1 MDIKQQFMGK
11 RFWLFAALIALFVF
25 ILSGLW
31 FYQSCLNKAE
41 SSLIKTSKYMKTQ
54 CAAYTHYNAGAET
67 QALLRAVESNCEVV
81 MKLYDDEMNGE
92 EVSSELL
99 ESYADQLWL
108 HGILILNS
116 DGSILCSYARD
127 TGLEEKL
134 LKQLTKETVLTG
146 SGYAERNYCQR
157 MYFQNGDYINMAATS
172 GKDETDMV
180 ISYYY
185 ISSES
190 AKAYSLTLQSLM
202 EGYQTSTD
210 GTIMVT
216 DEGTVIACNNAELIG
231 ESTTED
237 AVVQAL
243 KKNRDSHH
251 ICHIPEKNSYGVM
264 LKQRDYYIYAYIS
277 EKTVFSSLPKN
288 VLIVMVI
295 YFCVVFTIWLMMQKS
310 RLDYLKQEREKEE
323 KYKLELKELA
333 RKADAANVAKTEF
346 LQRMSH
352 DIRTPIN
359 GICGMIEVAEHYAD
373 NLDKQAECRKKIR
386 DASHLLLELINEVLD
401 MGKLESGEVVLEQQ
415 PFDLQDIMDEVLVVI
430 EKLVLEQGLTL
441 IREDFKVN
449 HWKLI
454 GSARHVKR
462 LLMNIMSNAVKY
474 NKENGTIS
482 IRCRELPAKEEGTA
496 LLEFICEDTGI
507 GMSEAYQKKIFEPF
521 TQENTGAQSK
531 YGGSGLGMP
540 IAKDLVEKMNGTL
553 DFESEEGKGTTF
565 IIRIPFV
572 IDQSQEEKEKLNDSA
587 DKPSIQGYRIL
598 LTEDN
603 ELNMEIAEFVLEKE
617 GAVVVK
623 AWNGKEAVEL
633 FSKSEIGEYDAILMD
648 MMMPVMDGYQAA
660 RTIRAMERPDA
671 KEVPIIAMTAN
682 AFTEDRI
689 KSRETGMNAHISK
702 PLDLNLVIETLHKT
716 VNYEPYNRKGEADE
730 YDS

>member
-1 MDIKQQFMGK
+1 MDIKQQFMGR
-11 RFWLFAALIALFVF
+11 RFWLLTALMALFVF

-31 FYQSCLNKAE
+31 FYRSCLNKAE
-41 SSLIKTSKYMKTQ
+41 TSLLKISNYMKTQ

-67 QALLRAVESNCEVV
+67 QALLRAVESNREVV
-81 MKLYDDEMNGE
+81 MKLYDSQMQGE

-134 LKQLTKETVLTG
+134 LKQLFKETVLTG
-146 SGYAERNYCQR
+146 SGYAERSYCQR
-157 MYFQNGDYINMAATS
+157 IYFQNGGYINVAATS
-172 GKDETDMV
+172 EKDETGMV

-190 AKAYSLTLQSLM
+190 AKAYSLTLQSLL
-202 EGYQTSTD
+202 EGYQISTD

-216 DEGTVIACNNAELIG
+216 DEGKVVACNDEALIG
-231 ESTTED
+231 ESTKENT
-237 AVVQAL
+237 VIQTL
-243 KKNRDSHH
+243 KENRDSHH
-251 ICHIPEKNSYGVM
+251 ICHIPAEKSYGVM

-277 EKTVFSSLPKN
+277 EKAVFSSILKN

-295 YFCVVFTIWLMMQKS
+295 YFCGVFAIWLMMQRS
-310 RLDYLKQEREKEE
+310 RRDYLKQEMEKEQ
-323 KYKLELKELA
+323 KYKLEFQELA

-359 GICGMIEVAEHYAD
+359 GICGMVEMAEHYAD

-386 DASHLLLELINEVLD
+386 DASYLLLELINEVLD

-415 PFDLQDIMDEVLVVI
+415 PFDLQDVMDEVLVVI
-430 EKLVLEQGLTL
+430 EKLASEQGLTL

-482 IRCRELPAKEEGTA
+482 IRCQELPSKEEGTA

-587 DKPSIQGYRIL
+587 DKPSIQGYHIL
-598 LTEDN
+598 LVEDN

-617 GAVVVK
+617 GAVVTK

-633 FSKSEIGEYDAILMD
+633 FSESATGEYDAILMD

-660 RTIRAMERPDA
+660 RTIRAMDREDA
-671 KEVPIIAMTAN
+671 KTIPIIAMTAN

-689 KSRETGMNAHISK
+689 KSREAGMNAHISK
-702 PLDLNLVIETLHKT
+702 PLDLDLLVETLHT
-716 VNYEPYNRKGEADE
+716 MVSRL
-730 YDS
+730 

>member
-11 RFWLFAALIALFVF
+11 RFWLLTALITLFMF

-31 FYQSCLNKAE
+31 FYRSCLNKAE
-41 SSLIKTSKYMKTQ
+41 SSLLKTCQYMKTQ

-67 QALLRAVESNCEVV
+67 QALLRAVESNREVV
-81 MKLYDDEMNGE
+81 MKLHDDEMRGE
-92 EVSSELL
+92 EVSSGLL
-99 ESYADQLWL
+99 ELYANQLWL

-116 DGSILCSYARD
+116 DGSIRCSYARD
-127 TGLEEKL
+127 AVLEEKL

-146 SGYAERNYCQR
+146 SGYAERSYCQR
-157 MYFQNGDYINMAATS
+157 IYFQDGDYLNVAATS
-172 GKDETDMV
+172 EKAGAGMV

-190 AKAYSLTLQSLM
+190 AQAYSLTLQSLLD
-202 EGYQTSTD
+202 GYQISTD

-216 DEGTVIACNNAELIG
+216 DEGRVIGCNNAKLIG

-243 KKNRDSHH
+243 KKNGDSHH
-251 ICHIPEKNSYGVM
+251 IYHIPEKNSYGIM
-264 LKQRDYYIYAYIS
+264 LKQRDYYIYSYIS
-277 EKTVFSSLPKN
+277 EKAVFSSLPKN

-295 YFCVVFTIWLMMQKS
+295 YFCVVFTIWLMMQRS
-310 RLDYLKQEREKEE
+310 RRDYLKQEMEKEQ
-323 KYKLELKELA
+323 KYKIELQELA

-359 GICGMIEVAEHYAD
+359 GICGMIEVAEYYAD

-430 EKLVLEQGLTL
+430 EKLALEQGLTL
-441 IREDFKVN
+441 TRENFQVT

-454 GSARHVKR
+454 GSAGHVKR

-474 NKENGTIS
+474 NKEHGTIS
-482 IRCRELPAKEEGTA
+482 IRCQELPSKEEGTA

-540 IAKDLVEKMNGTL
+540 ITKDLVEKMNGTI

-572 IDQSQEEKEKLNDSA
+572 IDQIQEEKAKLNDSA
-587 DKPSIQGYRIL
+587 GKPSIQGYRL
-598 LTEDN
+598 LLIEDN
-603 ELNMEIAEFVLEKE
+603 ELNMEIAEFLLEKE
-617 GAVVVK
+617 GAVVTK

-633 FSKSEIGEYDAILMD
+633 FSESATGEYDAILMD

-660 RTIRAMERPDA
+660 RTIRAMDREDA
-671 KEVPIIAMTAN
+671 KTIPIIAMTAN

-689 KSRETGMNAHISK
+689 KSREAGMNAHISK
-702 PLDLNLVIETLHKT
+702 PLDLDLVVEVINKT
-716 VNYEPYNRKGEADE
+716 V
-730 YDS
+730 SHL

>member
-1 MDIKQQFMGK
+1 MDIKQQFMGR
-11 RFWLFAALIALFVF
+11 RFWLLTALMALFVF

-31 FYQSCLNKAE
+31 FYRSCLNKAE
-41 SSLIKTSKYMKTQ
+41 TSLLKISNYMKTQ

-67 QALLRAVESNCEVV
+67 QALLRAVESNREVV
-81 MKLYDDEMNGE
+81 MKLYDSQMQGE

-134 LKQLTKETVLTG
+134 LKQLFKETVLTG
-146 SGYAERNYCQR
+146 SGYAERSYCQR
-157 MYFQNGDYINMAATS
+157 IYFQNGGYINVAATS
-172 GKDETDMV
+172 EKDETGMV

-190 AKAYSLTLQSLM
+190 AKAYSLTLQSLL
-202 EGYQTSTD
+202 EGYQISTD

-216 DEGTVIACNNAELIG
+216 DEGKVVACNDEALIG
-231 ESTTED
+231 ESTKENT
-237 AVVQAL
+237 VIQTL
-243 KKNRDSHH
+243 KENRDSHH
-251 ICHIPEKNSYGVM
+251 ICHIPAEKSYGVM

-277 EKTVFSSLPKN
+277 EKAVFSSILKN

-295 YFCVVFTIWLMMQKS
+295 YFCGVFAIWLMMQRS
-310 RLDYLKQEREKEE
+310 RRDYLKQEMEKEQ
-323 KYKLELKELA
+323 KYKLEFQELA

-359 GICGMIEVAEHYAD
+359 GICGMVEMAEHYAD

-386 DASHLLLELINEVLD
+386 DASYLLLELINEVLD
-401 MGKLESGEVVLEQQ
+401 IGKLESGEVVLEQQ
-415 PFDLQDIMDEVLVVI
+415 PFDLQDVMDEVLVVI
-430 EKLVLEQGLTL
+430 EKLASEQGLTL

-482 IRCRELPAKEEGTA
+482 IRCQELPSKEEGTA

-587 DKPSIQGYRIL
+587 DKPSIQGYHIL
-598 LTEDN
+598 LVEDN

-617 GAVVVK
+617 GAVVTK

-633 FSKSEIGEYDAILMD
+633 FSESATGEYDAILMD

-660 RTIRAMERPDA
+660 RTIRAMDREDA
-671 KEVPIIAMTAN
+671 KTIPIIAMTAN

-689 KSRETGMNAHISK
+689 KSREAGMNAHISK
-702 PLDLNLVIETLHKT
+702 PLDLELLVETLHT
-716 VNYEPYNRKGEADE
+716 MVSRL
-730 YDS
+730 

>member
-1 MDIKQQFMGK
+1 MDIKQQFMGR
-11 RFWLFAALIALFVF
+11 RFWLLTALMALFVF

-31 FYQSCLNKAE
+31 FYRSCLNKAE
-41 SSLIKTSKYMKTQ
+41 TSLLKISNYMKTQ

-67 QALLRAVESNCEVV
+67 QALLRAVESNREVV
-81 MKLYDDEMNGE
+81 MKLYDSQMQGE

-134 LKQLTKETVLTG
+134 LKQLFKETVLTG
-146 SGYAERNYCQR
+146 SGYAERSYCQR
-157 MYFQNGDYINMAATS
+157 IYFQNGGYINVAATS
-172 GKDETDMV
+172 EKDETGMV

-190 AKAYSLTLQSLM
+190 AKAYSLTLQSLL
-202 EGYQTSTD
+202 EGYQISTD

-216 DEGTVIACNNAELIG
+216 DEGKVVACNDEALIG
-231 ESTTED
+231 ESTKENT
-237 AVVQAL
+237 VIQTL
-243 KKNRDSHH
+243 KENRDSHH
-251 ICHIPEKNSYGVM
+251 ICHIPAEKSYGVM

-277 EKTVFSSLPKN
+277 EKAVFSSILKN

-295 YFCVVFTIWLMMQKS
+295 YFCGVFAIWLMMQRS
-310 RLDYLKQEREKEE
+310 RRDYLKQEMEKEQ
-323 KYKLELKELA
+323 KYKLEFQELA

-359 GICGMIEVAEHYAD
+359 GICGMVEMAEHYAD

-386 DASHLLLELINEVLD
+386 DASYLLLELINEVLD

-415 PFDLQDIMDEVLVVI
+415 PFDLQDVMDEVLVVI
-430 EKLVLEQGLTL
+430 EKLASEQGLTL

-482 IRCRELPAKEEGTA
+482 IRCQELPSKEEGTA

-587 DKPSIQGYRIL
+587 DKPSIQGYHIL
-598 LTEDN
+598 LVEDN

-617 GAVVVK
+617 GAVVTK

-633 FSKSEIGEYDAILMD
+633 FSESATGEYDAILMD

-660 RTIRAMERPDA
+660 RTIRAMDREDA
-671 KEVPIIAMTAN
+671 KTIPIIAMTAN

-689 KSRETGMNAHISK
+689 KSREAGMNAHISK
-702 PLDLNLVIETLHKT
+702 PLDLELLVETLHT
-716 VNYEPYNRKGEADE
+716 MVSRL
-730 YDS
+730 

>member
-1 MDIKQQFMGK
+1 MDIKRQFMGK
-11 RFWLFAALIALFVF
+11 RFWLFAALLALFVF
-25 ILSGLW
+25 LLSAFC
-31 FYQSCLNKAE
+31 FYRSCLKKAE
-41 SSLIKTSKYMKTQ
+41 DSLLKTCNYMKTQ

-67 QALLRAVESNCEVV
+67 QALLRAVESNRQVV
-81 MKLYDDEMNGE
+81 MKLYDSQTRGE
-92 EVSSELL
+92 EVNGELL
-99 ESYADQLWL
+99 ESYAAQLWL
-108 HGILILNS
+108 HGILLLNS
-116 DGSILCSYARD
+116 DGTTLCSYARD
-127 TGLEEKL
+127 AGLEEKL
-134 LKQLTKETVLTG
+134 LNQLLKDTVLTG
-146 SGYAERNYCQR
+146 RDYEERSYCQR
-157 MYFQNGDYINMAATS
+157 IYFQNGDYINMAATS
-172 GKDETDMV
+172 EKAGAGMV

-190 AKAYSLTLQSLM
+190 AQAYSLTLQSLL
-202 EGYQTSTD
+202 EGYRISTD
-210 GTIMVT
+210 GTIMLT

-231 ESTTED
+231 VSTKEN

-243 KKNRDSHH
+243 KENRDSHH
-251 ICHIPEKNSYGVM
+251 ICRIHGEKSYGVM

-277 EKTVFSSLPKN
+277 EKAIFSSLPKN

-295 YFCVVFTIWLMMQKS
+295 YLFAVFTIWLMMQRS
-310 RLDYLKQEREKEE
+310 RRDYLKQEMEKEQ
-323 KYKLELKELA
+323 KYKIELQELA

-430 EKLVLEQGLTL
+430 EKLASEQGLTL

-482 IRCRELPAKEEGTA
+482 IRCQELPSKEEGTA

-572 IDQSQEEKEKLNDSA
+572 IDQIQEEKAKLNDSA
-587 DKPSIQGYRIL
+587 GKPSIQGYRLL

-603 ELNMEIAEFVLEKE
+603 ELNMEIAEFLLEKE
-617 GAVVVK
+617 GAVVTK
-623 AWNGKEAVEL
+623 AWNGKEAVEI
-633 FSKSEIGEYDAILMD
+633 FSKSAIGKYDAILMD
-648 MMMPVMDGYQAA
+648 MMMPVMDGYKAT
-660 RTIRAMERPDA
+660 RTIRKMDRPDA
-671 KEVPIIAMTAN
+671 KTIPIIAMTAN

-689 KSRETGMNAHISK
+689 KSREAGMNAHISK
-702 PLDLNLVIETLHKT
+702 PLDLDLIVETLHKL
-716 VNYEPYNRKGEADE
+716 VSRL
-730 YDS
+730 

>member
-1 MDIKQQFMGK
+1 MDIKQQFMGR
-11 RFWLFAALIALFVF
+11 RFWLLTALMALFVF

-31 FYQSCLNKAE
+31 FYRSCLNKAE
-41 SSLIKTSKYMKTQ
+41 TSLLKISNYMKTQ

-67 QALLRAVESNCEVV
+67 QALLRAVESNREVV
-81 MKLYDDEMNGE
+81 MKLYDSQMQGE

-134 LKQLTKETVLTG
+134 LKQLFEETVLTG
-146 SGYAERNYCQR
+146 SGYAERSYCQR
-157 MYFQNGDYINMAATS
+157 IYFQNGGYINVAATS
-172 GKDETDMV
+172 GKDETGMV

-185 ISSES
+185 ISPES
-190 AKAYSLTLQSLM
+190 AKAYSLTLQSLL
-202 EGYQTSTD
+202 EGYQISTD

-216 DEGTVIACNNAELIG
+216 DEGKVVACNDEALIG
-231 ESTTED
+231 ESTKENT
-237 AVVQAL
+237 VIQTL
-243 KKNRDSHH
+243 KENRDSHH
-251 ICHIPEKNSYGVM
+251 ICHIPAEKSYGVM

-277 EKTVFSSLPKN
+277 EKAVFSSLLKN

-295 YFCVVFTIWLMMQKS
+295 YFCGVFAIWLMMQRS
-310 RLDYLKQEREKEE
+310 RRDYLKQEMEKEQ
-323 KYKLELKELA
+323 KYKLEFQELA

-359 GICGMIEVAEHYAD
+359 GICGMVEVAEHYAD

-430 EKLVLEQGLTL
+430 EKLALEQGLTL
-441 IREDFKVN
+441 TRENFQVT

-454 GSARHVKR
+454 GSAGHVKR

-474 NKENGTIS
+474 NKEHGTIS
-482 IRCRELPAKEEGTA
+482 IRCQELPSKEEGTA

-540 IAKDLVEKMNGTL
+540 IAKELVEKMNGTL

-572 IDQSQEEKEKLNDSA
+572 IDQIQEEKAKLNDSA
-587 DKPSIQGYRIL
+587 DKPSIQGYRLL

-603 ELNMEIAEFVLEKE
+603 ELNMEIAEFLLEKE
-617 GAVVVK
+617 GAVVTK

-633 FSKSEIGEYDAILMD
+633 FSESATGEYDAILMD

-660 RTIRAMERPDA
+660 RTIRAMDREDA
-671 KEVPIIAMTAN
+671 KTIPIIAMTAN

-689 KSRETGMNAHISK
+689 KSREAGMNAHISK
-702 PLDLNLVIETLHKT
+702 PLDLDLVVEVLNKT
-716 VNYEPYNRKGEADE
+716 V
-730 YDS
+730 SHL

>member
-1 MDIKQQFMGK
+1 MGR
-11 RFWLFAALIALFVF
+11 RFWLLTALMALFVF

-31 FYQSCLNKAE
+31 FYRSCLNKAE
-41 SSLIKTSKYMKTQ
+41 TSLLKISNYMKTQ

-67 QALLRAVESNCEVV
+67 QALLRAVESNREVV
-81 MKLYDDEMNGE
+81 MKLYDSQMQGE

-134 LKQLTKETVLTG
+134 LKQLFKETVLTG
-146 SGYAERNYCQR
+146 SGYAERSYCQR
-157 MYFQNGDYINMAATS
+157 IYFQNGGYINVAATS
-172 GKDETDMV
+172 EKDETGMV

-190 AKAYSLTLQSLM
+190 AKAYSLTLQSLL
-202 EGYQTSTD
+202 EGYQISTD

-216 DEGTVIACNNAELIG
+216 DEGKVVACNDEALIG
-231 ESTTED
+231 ESTKENT
-237 AVVQAL
+237 VIQTL
-243 KKNRDSHH
+243 KENRDSHH
-251 ICHIPEKNSYGVM
+251 ICHIPAEKSYGVM

-277 EKTVFSSLPKN
+277 EKAVFSSILKN

-295 YFCVVFTIWLMMQKS
+295 YFCGVFAIWLMMQRS
-310 RLDYLKQEREKEE
+310 RRDYLKQEMEKEQ
-323 KYKLELKELA
+323 KYKLEFQELA

-359 GICGMIEVAEHYAD
+359 GICGMVEMAEHYAD

-386 DASHLLLELINEVLD
+386 DASYLLLELINEVLD

-415 PFDLQDIMDEVLVVI
+415 PFDLQDVMDEVLVVI
-430 EKLVLEQGLTL
+430 EKLASEQGLTL

-482 IRCRELPAKEEGTA
+482 IRCQELPSKEEGTA

-587 DKPSIQGYRIL
+587 DKPSIQGYHIL
-598 LTEDN
+598 LVEDN

-617 GAVVVK
+617 GAVVTK

-633 FSKSEIGEYDAILMD
+633 FSESATGEYDAILMD

-660 RTIRAMERPDA
+660 RTIRAMDREDA
-671 KEVPIIAMTAN
+671 KTIPIIAMTAN

-689 KSRETGMNAHISK
+689 KSREAGMNAHISK
-702 PLDLNLVIETLHKT
+702 PLDLELLVETLHT
-716 VNYEPYNRKGEADE
+716 MVSRL
-730 YDS
+730 

>member
-1 MDIKQQFMGK
+1 M
-11 RFWLFAALIALFVF
+11 ALFVF

-31 FYQSCLNKAE
+31 FYRSCLNKAE
-41 SSLIKTSKYMKTQ
+41 TSLLKISNYMKTQ
-54 CAAYTHYNAGAET
+54 CVAYTHYNAGAET
-67 QALLRAVESNCEVV
+67 QALLRAVESNREVV
-81 MKLYDDEMNGE
+81 MKLYDSQMQGE

-134 LKQLTKETVLTG
+134 LKQLFKETVLTG
-146 SGYAERNYCQR
+146 SGYAERSYCQR
-157 MYFQNGDYINMAATS
+157 IYFQNGGYINVAATS
-172 GKDETDMV
+172 GKDETGMV

-185 ISSES
+185 ISPES
-190 AKAYSLTLQSLM
+190 AKAYSLTLQSLL
-202 EGYQTSTD
+202 EGYQISTD

-216 DEGTVIACNNAELIG
+216 DEGKVVACNDEALIG
-231 ESTTED
+231 ESTKENT
-237 AVVQAL
+237 VIQTL
-243 KKNRDSHH
+243 KENRDSHH
-251 ICHIPEKNSYGVM
+251 ICHIPAEKSYGVM

-277 EKTVFSSLPKN
+277 EKAVFSSLLKN

-295 YFCVVFTIWLMMQKS
+295 YFCGVFAIWLMMQRS
-310 RLDYLKQEREKEE
+310 RRDYLKQEMEKEQ
-323 KYKLELKELA
+323 KYKLEFQELA

-359 GICGMIEVAEHYAD
+359 GICGMVEMAEHYAD
-373 NLDKQAECRKKIR
+373 NLDKQAECRKEIR
-386 DASHLLLELINEVLD
+386 DASYLLLELINEVLD

-415 PFDLQDIMDEVLVVI
+415 PFDLQDVMDEVLVVI
-430 EKLVLEQGLTL
+430 EKLASERGLTL

-482 IRCRELPAKEEGTA
+482 IRCQELPSKEEGTA

-531 YGGSGLGMP
+531 YGGSGLGMS

-572 IDQSQEEKEKLNDSA
+572 IDQSQEEKEKLSDSA
-587 DKPSIQGYRIL
+587 DKPSIQGYHIL
-598 LTEDN
+598 LVEDN

-617 GAVVVK
+617 GAVVTK

-633 FSKSEIGEYDAILMD
+633 FSESATGEYDAILMD

-660 RTIRAMERPDA
+660 RTIRAMDREDA
-671 KEVPIIAMTAN
+671 KTIPIIAMTAN

-689 KSRETGMNAHISK
+689 KSREAGMNAHISK
-702 PLDLNLVIETLHKT
+702 PLDLELLVETLHT
-716 VNYEPYNRKGEADE
+716 MVSRL
-730 YDS
+730 

>member
-1 MDIKQQFMGK
+1 MDIKQQFMGR
-11 RFWLFAALIALFVF
+11 RFWLLTALMALFVF

-31 FYQSCLNKAE
+31 FYRSCLNKAE
-41 SSLIKTSKYMKTQ
+41 TSLLKISNYMKTQ

-67 QALLRAVESNCEVV
+67 QALLRAVESNREVV
-81 MKLYDDEMNGE
+81 MKLYDSQMQGE

-134 LKQLTKETVLTG
+134 LKQLFKETVLTG
-146 SGYAERNYCQR
+146 SGYAERSYCQR
-157 MYFQNGDYINMAATS
+157 IYFQNGGYINVAATS
-172 GKDETDMV
+172 GKDETGMV

-185 ISSES
+185 ISPES
-190 AKAYSLTLQSLM
+190 AKAYSLTLQSLL
-202 EGYQTSTD
+202 EGYQISTD

-216 DEGTVIACNNAELIG
+216 DEGKVVACNDEALIG
-231 ESTTED
+231 ESTKENT
-237 AVVQAL
+237 VIQTL
-243 KKNRDSHH
+243 KENRDSHH
-251 ICHIPEKNSYGVM
+251 ICHIPAEESYGVM

-277 EKTVFSSLPKN
+277 EKAVFSSLLKN

-295 YFCVVFTIWLMMQKS
+295 YFCGVLAIWLMMQRS
-310 RLDYLKQEREKEE
+310 RRDYLKQEMEKEQ
-323 KYKLELKELA
+323 KYKLEFQELA

-359 GICGMIEVAEHYAD
+359 GICGMVEVAEHYAD

-430 EKLVLEQGLTL
+430 EKLASEQGLTL

-482 IRCRELPAKEEGTA
+482 IRCQELPSKEEGTA

-553 DFESEEGKGTTF
+553 EFESEEGKGTTF
-565 IIRIPFV
+565 IVRIPFV

-587 DKPSIQGYRIL
+587 DKPSIQGYHIL
-598 LTEDN
+598 LVEDN

-617 GAVVVK
+617 GAVVTK
-623 AWNGKEAVEL
+623 ARNGKEAVEL
-633 FSKSEIGEYDAILMD
+633 FSESATGEYDAILMD

-660 RTIRAMERPDA
+660 RTIRAMDREDA
-671 KEVPIIAMTAN
+671 KTIPIIAMTAN

-689 KSRETGMNAHISK
+689 KSREAGMNAHISK
-702 PLDLNLVIETLHKT
+702 PLDLELLVETLHT
-716 VNYEPYNRKGEADE
+716 MVSRL
-730 YDS
+730 

>member
-1 MDIKQQFMGK
+1 MDIKQQFMGR
-11 RFWLFAALIALFVF
+11 RFWLLTALMALFVF

-31 FYQSCLNKAE
+31 FYRSCLNKAE
-41 SSLIKTSKYMKTQ
+41 TSLLKISNYMKTQ

-67 QALLRAVESNCEVV
+67 QALLRAVESNREVV
-81 MKLYDDEMNGE
+81 MKLYDSQMQGE

-134 LKQLTKETVLTG
+134 LKQLFEETVLTG
-146 SGYAERNYCQR
+146 SGYAERSYCQR
-157 MYFQNGDYINMAATS
+157 IYFQNGGYINVAATS
-172 GKDETDMV
+172 GKDETGMV

-185 ISSES
+185 ISPES
-190 AKAYSLTLQSLM
+190 AKAYSLTLQSLL
-202 EGYQTSTD
+202 EGYQISTD

-216 DEGTVIACNNAELIG
+216 DEGKVVACNDEALIG
-231 ESTTED
+231 ESTKENT
-237 AVVQAL
+237 VIQTL
-243 KKNRDSHH
+243 KENRDSHH
-251 ICHIPEKNSYGVM
+251 ICHIPAEKSYGVM

-277 EKTVFSSLPKN
+277 EKAVFSSLLKN

-295 YFCVVFTIWLMMQKS
+295 YFCGVFAIWLMMQRS
-310 RLDYLKQEREKEE
+310 RRDYLKQEMEKEQ
-323 KYKLELKELA
+323 KYKLEFQELA

-359 GICGMIEVAEHYAD
+359 GICGMVEVAEHYAD
-373 NLDKQAECRKKIR
+373 NPDKQAECRKKIR

-430 EKLVLEQGLTL
+430 EKLASEQGLTL

-482 IRCRELPAKEEGTA
+482 IRCQELPSKEEGTA

-521 TQENTGAQSK
+521 TQENTEAQSK

-587 DKPSIQGYRIL
+587 DKPSIQGYHIL
-598 LTEDN
+598 LVEDN

-617 GAVVVK
+617 GAVVTK

-633 FSKSEIGEYDAILMD
+633 FSESATGEYDAILMD

-660 RTIRAMERPDA
+660 RAIRAMDREDA
-671 KEVPIIAMTAN
+671 KTIPIIAMTAN

-689 KSRETGMNAHISK
+689 KSREAGMNAHISK
-702 PLDLNLVIETLHKT
+702 PLDLELLVETLHT
-716 VNYEPYNRKGEADE
+716 MVSRL
-730 YDS
+730 

>member
-1 MDIKQQFMGK
+1 MDIKQQFMGR
-11 RFWLFAALIALFVF
+11 RFWLLTALMALFVF
-25 ILSGLW
+25 LLSGVW
-31 FYQSCLNKAE
+31 FYRSCLNKAE
-41 SSLIKTSKYMKTQ
+41 ASLLKTSNYMKTQ

-67 QALLRAVESNCEVV
+67 QALLRAVESNRQVV
-81 MKLYDDEMNGE
+81 MKLYDSQTRGE
-92 EVSSELL
+92 EVNGELL
-99 ESYADQLWL
+99 ESYAAQLWL

-116 DGSILCSYARD
+116 DGSIRCSYARD
-127 TGLEEKL
+127 AVLEEKL
-134 LKQLTKETVLTG
+134 LKQLVKETVLTG
-146 SGYAERNYCQR
+146 NGYAERSYCQR
-157 MYFQNGDYINMAATS
+157 IYFQDGDYLNVAATS
-172 GKDETDMV
+172 EKAGAGMV

-190 AKAYSLTLQSLM
+190 AQAYSLTLQSLL
-202 EGYQTSTD
+202 EGYRISTD
-210 GTIMVT
+210 GTIMLT

-231 ESTTED
+231 VSTKEN

-243 KKNRDSHH
+243 KENRDSHH
-251 ICHIPEKNSYGVM
+251 ICRIPGEKSYGVM

-277 EKTVFSSLPKN
+277 EKAIFSSIPKN

-295 YFCVVFTIWLMMQKS
+295 YLFAVFTIWLMMQRS
-310 RLDYLKQEREKEE
+310 RRDYLKQEMEKEQ
-323 KYKLELKELA
+323 KYKIELQELA

-359 GICGMIEVAEHYAD
+359 GICGMIEVAEYYAD

-430 EKLVLEQGLTL
+430 EKLASEQGLTL

-482 IRCRELPAKEEGTA
+482 IRCQELPSKEEGTA

-521 TQENTGAQSK
+521 TQENTEAQSK

-540 IAKDLVEKMNGTL
+540 IAKDLVKKMNGTL
-553 DFESEEGKGTTF
+553 DFESEAGKGTTF
-565 IIRIPFV
+565 VIRIPFV
-572 IDQSQEEKEKLNDSA
+572 IDRSQEEISKAPSDL
-587 DKPSIQGYRIL
+587 PSIQGYRIL

-603 ELNMEIAEFVLEKE
+603 ELNMEIAEFLLKKE
-617 GAVVVK
+617 GAVVTK
-623 AWNGKEAVEL
+623 AWNGKEAVEI
-633 FSKSEIGEYDAILMD
+633 FSKSAIGKYDAILMD
-648 MMMPVMDGYQAA
+648 MMMPVMDGYKAT
-660 RTIRAMERPDA
+660 RTIRKMDRPDA
-671 KEVPIIAMTAN
+671 KTIPIIAMTAN

-689 KSRETGMNAHISK
+689 KSREAGMNAHISK
-702 PLDLNLVIETLHKT
+702 PLDLDLIVETLHKL
-716 VNYEPYNRKGEADE
+716 VSRL
-730 YDS
+730 

>member
-1 MDIKQQFMGK
+1 MDIKQQFMGR
-11 RFWLFAALIALFVF
+11 RFWLLTALMALFVF

-31 FYQSCLNKAE
+31 FYRSCLNKAE
-41 SSLIKTSKYMKTQ
+41 TSLLKISNYMKTQ
-54 CAAYTHYNAGAET
+54 CVAYTHYNAGAET
-67 QALLRAVESNCEVV
+67 QALLRAVESNREVV
-81 MKLYDDEMNGE
+81 MKLYDSQMQGE

-146 SGYAERNYCQR
+146 SGYAERSYCQR
-157 MYFQNGDYINMAATS
+157 IYFQNGGYINVAATS
-172 GKDETDMV
+172 GKDETGMV

-185 ISSES
+185 ISPES
-190 AKAYSLTLQSLM
+190 AKAYSLTLQSLL
-202 EGYQTSTD
+202 EGYQISTD

-216 DEGTVIACNNAELIG
+216 DEGKVVACNDEALIG
-231 ESTTED
+231 ESTKENT
-237 AVVQAL
+237 VIQTL
-243 KKNRDSHH
+243 KENRDSHH
-251 ICHIPEKNSYGVM
+251 ICHIPAEKSYGVM

-277 EKTVFSSLPKN
+277 EKAVLSSLLKN
-288 VLIVMVI
+288 VLTVMVI
-295 YFCVVFTIWLMMQKS
+295 YFCGVFAIWLMMQRS
-310 RLDYLKQEREKEE
+310 RRDYLKQEMEKEQ
-323 KYKLELKELA
+323 KYKLELKEMA

-386 DASHLLLELINEVLD
+386 DASYLLLELINEVLD

-415 PFDLQDIMDEVLVVI
+415 PFDLQDVMDEVLVVI
-430 EKLVLEQGLTL
+430 EKLASERGLTL

-482 IRCRELPAKEEGTA
+482 IRCQELPAKEEGTA
-496 LLEFICEDTGI
+496 LLEFICADTGI
-507 GMSEAYQKKIFEPF
+507 GMSEAYQEKIFEPF
-521 TQENTGAQSK
+521 TQENTEAQSK

-540 IAKDLVEKMNGTL
+540 IAKELVEKMNGTL

-598 LTEDN
+598 LIEDN
-603 ELNMEIAEFVLEKE
+603 ELNMEIAEFVLEQE
-617 GAVVVK
+617 GAVVTK

-633 FSKSEIGEYDAILMD
+633 FSESATGEYDAILMD

-660 RTIRAMERPDA
+660 RTIRAMDREDA
-671 KEVPIIAMTAN
+671 KTIPIIAMTAN

-689 KSRETGMNAHISK
+689 KSREAGMNAHISK
-702 PLDLNLVIETLHKT
+702 PLDLELLVETLHT
-716 VNYEPYNRKGEADE
+716 MVSRL
-730 YDS
+730 

>member
-1 MDIKQQFMGK
+1 LDIKQQFMGR
-11 RFWLFAALIALFVF
+11 RFWLLTALMALFVF

-31 FYQSCLNKAE
+31 FYRSGLNKAE
-41 SSLIKTSKYMKTQ
+41 TSLLKISNYMKTQ

-67 QALLRAVESNCEVV
+67 QALLRAVESNREVG
-81 MKLYDDEMNGE
+81 MKLYDSQMQGE

-134 LKQLTKETVLTG
+134 LKQLFKETVLTG
-146 SGYAERNYCQR
+146 SGYAERSYCQR
-157 MYFQNGDYINMAATS
+157 IYFQNGGYINVAATS
-172 GKDETDMV
+172 GKDETGMV

-190 AKAYSLTLQSLM
+190 AKAYSLTLQSLL
-202 EGYQTSTD
+202 EGYQISTD

-216 DEGTVIACNNAELIG
+216 DEGKVVACNDEALIG
-231 ESTTED
+231 ESTKENT
-237 AVVQAL
+237 VIQTL
-243 KKNRDSHH
+243 KENRDSHH
-251 ICHIPEKNSYGVM
+251 ICHIPAEKSYGVM

-277 EKTVFSSLPKN
+277 EKAVFSSLLKN

-295 YFCVVFTIWLMMQKS
+295 YFCGVFAIWLMMQRS
-310 RLDYLKQEREKEE
+310 RRDYLKQEMEKEQ
-323 KYKLELKELA
+323 KYKLEFQELA

-359 GICGMIEVAEHYAD
+359 GICGMVEMAEHYAD

-386 DASHLLLELINEVLD
+386 DASYLLLELINEVLD

-415 PFDLQDIMDEVLVVI
+415 PFDLQDVMDEVLVVI
-430 EKLVLEQGLTL
+430 EKLASEQGLTL

-482 IRCRELPAKEEGTA
+482 IRCQELPSKEEGTA

-587 DKPSIQGYRIL
+587 DKPSIQGYHIL
-598 LTEDN
+598 LVEDN

-617 GAVVVK
+617 GAVVTK

-633 FSKSEIGEYDAILMD
+633 FSESATGEYDAILMD

-660 RTIRAMERPDA
+660 RTIRAMDREDA
-671 KEVPIIAMTAN
+671 KTIPIIAMTAN

-689 KSRETGMNAHISK
+689 KSREAGMNAHISK
-702 PLDLNLVIETLHKT
+702 PLDLELLVETLHT
-716 VNYEPYNRKGEADE
+716 MVSRL
-730 YDS
+730 

>member
-1 MDIKQQFMGK
+1 MDIKQQFMGR
-11 RFWLFAALIALFVF
+11 RFWLLTALMALFVF

-31 FYQSCLNKAE
+31 FYRSCLNKAE
-41 SSLIKTSKYMKTQ
+41 TSLLKISNYMKTQ

-67 QALLRAVESNCEVV
+67 QALLRAVESNREVV
-81 MKLYDDEMNGE
+81 MKLYDSQMQGE

-134 LKQLTKETVLTG
+134 LKQLFKETVLTG
-146 SGYAERNYCQR
+146 SGYAERSYCQR
-157 MYFQNGDYINMAATS
+157 IYFQNGGYINVAATS
-172 GKDETDMV
+172 EKDETGMV

-190 AKAYSLTLQSLM
+190 AKAYSLTLQSLL
-202 EGYQTSTD
+202 EGYQISTD

-216 DEGTVIACNNAELIG
+216 DEGKVVACNDEALIG
-231 ESTTED
+231 ESTKENT
-237 AVVQAL
+237 VIQTL
-243 KKNRDSHH
+243 KENRDSHH
-251 ICHIPEKNSYGVM
+251 ICHIPAEKSYGVM

-277 EKTVFSSLPKN
+277 EKAVFSSILKN

-295 YFCVVFTIWLMMQKS
+295 YFCGVFAIWLMMQRS
-310 RLDYLKQEREKEE
+310 RRDYLKQEMEKEQ
-323 KYKLELKELA
+323 KYKLEFQELA

-359 GICGMIEVAEHYAD
+359 GICGMVEMAEHYAD

-386 DASHLLLELINEVLD
+386 DASYLLLELINEVLD

-415 PFDLQDIMDEVLVVI
+415 PFDLQDVMDEVLVVI
-430 EKLVLEQGLTL
+430 EKLASEQGLTL

-474 NKENGTIS
+474 NKENETIS
-482 IRCRELPAKEEGTA
+482 IRCQELPSKEEGTA

-587 DKPSIQGYRIL
+587 DKPSIQGYHIL
-598 LTEDN
+598 LVEDN

-617 GAVVVK
+617 GAVVTK

-633 FSKSEIGEYDAILMD
+633 FSESATGEYDAILMD

-660 RTIRAMERPDA
+660 RTIRAMDREDA
-671 KEVPIIAMTAN
+671 KTIPIIAMTAN

-689 KSRETGMNAHISK
+689 KSREAGMNAHISK
-702 PLDLNLVIETLHKT
+702 PLDLELLVETLHT
-716 VNYEPYNRKGEADE
+716 MVSRL
-730 YDS
+730 

>member
-1 MDIKQQFMGK
+1 MDIKQQFMGR
-11 RFWLFAALIALFVF
+11 RFWLLTALMALFVF

-31 FYQSCLNKAE
+31 FYRSCLNKAE
-41 SSLIKTSKYMKTQ
+41 TSLLKISNYMKTQ

-67 QALLRAVESNCEVV
+67 QALLRAVESNREVV
-81 MKLYDDEMNGE
+81 MKLYDSQMQGE

-116 DGSILCSYARD
+116 DGSILCSYAKD

-146 SGYAERNYCQR
+146 SGYAERSYCQR
-157 MYFQNGDYINMAATS
+157 IYFQNGDYINVAATS
-172 GKDETDMV
+172 VKDETDMV

-190 AKAYSLTLQSLM
+190 AKAYSLALQSLL
-202 EGYQTSTD
+202 EGYQISTD

-216 DEGTVIACNNAELIG
+216 DEGKVVACNDESLIG
-231 ESTTED
+231 ESTKENT
-237 AVVQAL
+237 VVQTL
-243 KKNRDSHH
+243 KENRDSHH
-251 ICHIPEKNSYGVM
+251 ICHIPAEKSYGVM

-277 EKTVFSSLPKN
+277 EKAVFSSLTKN

-295 YFCVVFTIWLMMQKS
+295 YLCGVFAIWLMMQQS
-310 RLDYLKQEREKEE
+310 RRDYLKQEMEKEE
-323 KYKLELKELA
+323 KYKLELKEMA
-333 RKADAANVAKTEF
+333 RKADAANVTKTEF

-401 MGKLESGEVVLEQQ
+401 MGKLESGEVVLEQHS
-415 PFDLQDIMDEVLVVI
+415 FDLQDVMNEVLVVI
-430 EKLVLEQGLTL
+430 EKLASEQGLSLT
-441 IREDFKVN
+441 REDFQVT
-449 HWKLI
+449 HWKLV

-496 LLEFICEDTGI
+496 LLEFICADTGI
-507 GMSEAYQKKIFEPF
+507 GMSEAYQEKIFEPF
-521 TQENTGAQSK
+521 TQENTEAQSK

-553 DFESEEGKGTTF
+553 EFESEEGKGTTF
-565 IIRIPFV
+565 IVRIPFM
-572 IDQSQEEKEKLNDSA
+572 IDQNQEEKEKLNDSA

-603 ELNMEIAEFVLEKE
+603 ELNMEISEFVLEQE
-617 GAVVVK
+617 GAVVTK

-633 FSKSEIGEYDAILMD
+633 FSESATGEYDAILMD

-660 RTIRAMERPDA
+660 RTIRAMDREDA
-671 KEVPIIAMTAN
+671 KTIPIIAMTAN

-689 KSRETGMNAHISK
+689 KSREAGMNAHISK
-702 PLDLNLVIETLHKT
+702 PLDLNLVIEILYKT
-716 VNYEPYNRKGEADE
+716 VNYEPYNRKGVVDRH
-730 YDS
+730 DS

>member
-1 MDIKQQFMGK
+1 MDIKQQFMGR
-11 RFWLFAALIALFVF
+11 RFWLLTALMALFVF

-31 FYQSCLNKAE
+31 FYRSCLNKAE
-41 SSLIKTSKYMKTQ
+41 TSLLKISNYMKTQ
-54 CAAYTHYNAGAET
+54 CVAYTHYNAGAET
-67 QALLRAVESNCEVV
+67 QALLRAVESNREVV
-81 MKLYDDEMNGE
+81 MKLYDSQMQGE

-134 LKQLTKETVLTG
+134 LKQLFKETVLTG
-146 SGYAERNYCQR
+146 SGYAERSYCQR
-157 MYFQNGDYINMAATS
+157 IYFQNGGYINVAATS
-172 GKDETDMV
+172 GKDETGMV

-185 ISSES
+185 ISPES
-190 AKAYSLTLQSLM
+190 AKAYSLTLQSLL
-202 EGYQTSTD
+202 EGYQISTD

-216 DEGTVIACNNAELIG
+216 DEGKVVACNDEALIG
-231 ESTTED
+231 ESTKENT
-237 AVVQAL
+237 VIQTL
-243 KKNRDSHH
+243 KENRDSHH
-251 ICHIPEKNSYGVM
+251 ICHIPAEKSYGVM

-277 EKTVFSSLPKN
+277 EKAVLSSLLKN
-288 VLIVMVI
+288 VLTVMVI
-295 YFCVVFTIWLMMQKS
+295 YFCGVFAIWLMMQRS
-310 RLDYLKQEREKEE
+310 RRDYLKQEMEKEQ
-323 KYKLELKELA
+323 KYKLEFQELA

-359 GICGMIEVAEHYAD
+359 GICGMVEVAEHYAD

-386 DASHLLLELINEVLD
+386 DASYLLLELINEVLD

-415 PFDLQDIMDEVLVVI
+415 PFDLQDVMDEVLVVI
-430 EKLVLEQGLTL
+430 EKLASERGLTL

-482 IRCRELPAKEEGTA
+482 IRCQELPSKEEGTA

-531 YGGSGLGMP
+531 YGGSGLGMS
-540 IAKDLVEKMNGTL
+540 IAKELVEKMNGTL

-587 DKPSIQGYRIL
+587 DKPSIQGYHIL
-598 LTEDN
+598 LVEDN

-617 GAVVVK
+617 GAVVTK

-633 FSKSEIGEYDAILMD
+633 FSESATGEYDAILMD

-660 RTIRAMERPDA
+660 RTIRAMDREDA
-671 KEVPIIAMTAN
+671 KTIPIIAMTAN

-689 KSRETGMNAHISK
+689 KSREAGMNAHISK
-702 PLDLNLVIETLHKT
+702 PLDLELLVETLHT
-716 VNYEPYNRKGEADE
+716 MVSRL
-730 YDS
+730 

>member
-11 RFWLFAALIALFVF
+11 CFWLLTALITLFMF

-31 FYQSCLNKAE
+31 FYRSCLNKAE
-41 SSLIKTSKYMKTQ
+41 SSLLKTCQYMKTQ

-67 QALLRAVESNCEVV
+67 QALLRAVESNREVV
-81 MKLYDDEMNGE
+81 MKLHDDEMRGE
-92 EVSSELL
+92 EVSSGLL
-99 ESYADQLWL
+99 ELYANQLWL

-116 DGSILCSYARD
+116 DGSIRCSYARD
-127 TGLEEKL
+127 AVLEEKL

-146 SGYAERNYCQR
+146 SGYAERSYCQR
-157 MYFQNGDYINMAATS
+157 IYFQDGDYLNVAATS
-172 GKDETDMV
+172 EKAGAGMV

-190 AKAYSLTLQSLM
+190 AQAYSLTLQSLLD
-202 EGYQTSTD
+202 GYQISTD

-216 DEGTVIACNNAELIG
+216 DEGRVIGCNNAKLIG

-243 KKNRDSHH
+243 KKNGDSHH
-251 ICHIPEKNSYGVM
+251 IYHIPGKNSYGIM
-264 LKQRDYYIYAYIS
+264 LKQRDYYIYSYIS
-277 EKTVFSSLPKN
+277 EKAVFSSLPKN

-295 YFCVVFTIWLMMQKS
+295 YFCVVFTIWLMMQRS
-310 RLDYLKQEREKEE
+310 RRDYLKQEMEKEQ
-323 KYKLELKELA
+323 KYKIELQELA

-359 GICGMIEVAEHYAD
+359 GICGMIEVAEYYAD

-430 EKLVLEQGLTL
+430 EKLALEQGLTL
-441 IREDFKVN
+441 TRENFQVT

-454 GSARHVKR
+454 GSAGHVKR

-474 NKENGTIS
+474 NKEHGTIS
-482 IRCRELPAKEEGTA
+482 IRCQELPSKEEGTA

-540 IAKDLVEKMNGTL
+540 ITKDLVEKMNGTI

-572 IDQSQEEKEKLNDSA
+572 IDQIQEEKAKLNDSA
-587 DKPSIQGYRIL
+587 GKPSIQGYRLL

-603 ELNMEIAEFVLEKE
+603 ELNMEIAEFLLEKE
-617 GAVVVK
+617 GAVVTK

-633 FSKSEIGEYDAILMD
+633 FSESATGEYDAILMD

-660 RTIRAMERPDA
+660 RTIRAMDREDA
-671 KEVPIIAMTAN
+671 KTIPIIAMTAN
-682 AFTEDRI
+682 AFTEDQI
-689 KSRETGMNAHISK
+689 KSREAGMNAHISK
-702 PLDLNLVIETLHKT
+702 PLDLDLVVEVLNKT
-716 VNYEPYNRKGEADE
+716 V
-730 YDS
+730 SHL

>member
-1 MDIKQQFMGK
+1 MDIKQQFMGR
-11 RFWLFAALIALFVF
+11 RFWLLTALMALFVF

-31 FYQSCLNKAE
+31 FYRSCLNKAE
-41 SSLIKTSKYMKTQ
+41 TSLLKISNYMKTQ
-54 CAAYTHYNAGAET
+54 CVAYTHYNAGAET
-67 QALLRAVESNCEVV
+67 QALLRAVESNREVV
-81 MKLYDDEMNGE
+81 MKLYDSQMQGE

-134 LKQLTKETVLTG
+134 LKQLFKETVLTG
-146 SGYAERNYCQR
+146 SGYAERSYCQR
-157 MYFQNGDYINMAATS
+157 IYFQNGGYINVAATS
-172 GKDETDMV
+172 GKDETGMV

-185 ISSES
+185 ISPES
-190 AKAYSLTLQSLM
+190 AKAYSLTLQSLL
-202 EGYQTSTD
+202 EGYQISTD

-216 DEGTVIACNNAELIG
+216 DEGKVVACNDEALIG
-231 ESTTED
+231 ESTKENT
-237 AVVQAL
+237 VIQTL
-243 KKNRDSHH
+243 KENRDSHH
-251 ICHIPEKNSYGVM
+251 ICHIPAEKSYGVM

-277 EKTVFSSLPKN
+277 EKAVFSSLLKN

-295 YFCVVFTIWLMMQKS
+295 YFCGVFAIWLMMQRS
-310 RLDYLKQEREKEE
+310 RRDYLKQEMEKEQ
-323 KYKLELKELA
+323 KYKLEFQELA

-359 GICGMIEVAEHYAD
+359 GICGMVEMAEHYAD

-386 DASHLLLELINEVLD
+386 DASYLLLELINEVLD

-415 PFDLQDIMDEVLVVI
+415 PFDLQDVMDEVLVVI
-430 EKLVLEQGLTL
+430 EKLASERGLTL

-482 IRCRELPAKEEGTA
+482 IRCQELPSKEEGTA

-531 YGGSGLGMP
+531 YGGSGLGMS

-572 IDQSQEEKEKLNDSA
+572 IDQSQEEKEKLSDSA
-587 DKPSIQGYRIL
+587 DKPSIQGYHIL
-598 LTEDN
+598 LVEDN

-617 GAVVVK
+617 GAVVTK

-633 FSKSEIGEYDAILMD
+633 FSESATGEYDAILMD
-648 MMMPVMDGYQAA
+648 MVMPVMDGYQAA
-660 RTIRAMERPDA
+660 RTIRAMDREDA
-671 KEVPIIAMTAN
+671 KTIPIIAMTAN

-689 KSRETGMNAHISK
+689 KSREAGMNAHISK
-702 PLDLNLVIETLHKT
+702 PLDLELLVETLHT
-716 VNYEPYNRKGEADE
+716 MVSRL
-730 YDS
+730 

>member
-1 MDIKQQFMGK
+1 MDIKQQFMGR
-11 RFWLFAALIALFVF
+11 RFWLLTALMALFVF
-25 ILSGLW
+25 LLSGVW
-31 FYQSCLNKAE
+31 FYRSCLNKAE
-41 SSLIKTSKYMKTQ
+41 ASLLKTSNYMKTQ

-67 QALLRAVESNCEVV
+67 QALLRAVESNRQVV
-81 MKLYDDEMNGE
+81 MKLYDDEMRGE

-99 ESYADQLWL
+99 GTYADQLWL
-108 HGILILNS
+108 HGIVLLNS

-127 TGLEEKL
+127 AGLEEKL
-134 LKQLTKETVLTG
+134 FKQLVEETVLTG
-146 SGYAERNYCQR
+146 SGYAERSYCQR
-157 MYFQNGDYINMAATS
+157 IYFQDSDYINMAATS
-172 GKDETDMV
+172 RMDDTGIV

-190 AKAYSLTLQSLM
+190 AEAYSLTLQSLL
-202 EGYQTSTD
+202 EGYQISTD

-216 DEGTVIACNNAELIG
+216 DEGKVVACNDEALIG
-231 ESTTED
+231 ESTKED
-237 AVVQAL
+237 TVIQTL
-243 KKNRDSHH
+243 KENRDSHH

-277 EKTVFSSLPKN
+277 EKAVFSSLLKN

-295 YFCVVFTIWLMMQKS
+295 YFCGVFAIWLMMQQS
-310 RLDYLKQEREKEE
+310 RRDYLQQEMEKEQ
-323 KYKLELKELA
+323 KYKLELQELA

-359 GICGMIEVAEHYAD
+359 GICGMVEVAEHYAD

-430 EKLVLEQGLTL
+430 EKLASEQGLTL

-482 IRCRELPAKEEGTA
+482 IRCQELPSKEEGTA

-540 IAKDLVEKMNGTL
+540 ITKDLVEKMNGTI

-572 IDQSQEEKEKLNDSA
+572 IDQSQEEKAKLNDSA
-587 DKPSIQGYRIL
+587 DKPSIQGYHIL
-598 LTEDN
+598 LVEDN
-603 ELNMEIAEFVLEKE
+603 ELNMEIAEFVLEQE
-617 GAVVVK
+617 GAVVTK

-633 FSKSEIGEYDAILMD
+633 FSESATGKYDAILMD
-648 MMMPVMDGYQAA
+648 IMMPVMAGYQAA
-660 RTIRAMERPDA
+660 RTIRAMDRPDA
-671 KEVPIIAMTAN
+671 KTIPIIAMTAN

-689 KSRETGMNAHISK
+689 KSREAGMNAHISK
-702 PLDLNLVIETLHKT
+702 PLDLNLVVETLHKMSG
-716 VNYEPYNRKGEADE
+716 RM
-730 YDS
+730 